1 MLISLDYKFIF
12 VANLKTASTS
22 IETALRPYADIALVE
37 SQFEKHAPLA
47 EIERRFCW
55 VFDLIPRDQLLIFGV
70 VRDPVDYVLSIYNS
84 HADPKFADSP
94 NLSTRGLGFNEFRAR
109 WAEENVDQLLPQY
122 ARFVGRDGSLGL
134 NYAISYGSLPEEF
147 RVVTDRLGIRA
158 ELDRVNVSEPYLRR
172 QELTTGDLD
181 WIETRFPEDRH
192 LLSHYTHRF
201 LTAEERAGATTNLP
215 VQNVHRL
222 DPSNAYQLSGGWEE
236 LLHALYRVL
245 LLREPDASG
254 LRSGL
259 ESLRNGVSFEAL
271 MRAYLRSAEFGR
283 NHERFFAEYMRNEGG
298 I

>member
-37 SQFEKHAPLA
+37 SRFEKHAPLS
-47 EIERRFCW
+47 EIERRFFW
-55 VFDLIPRDQLLIFGV
+55 VFDLVPRDQLLIFGV

-172 QELTTGDLD
+172 QELTTADLD
-181 WIETRFPEDRH
+181 WIECRFPEDRH

-201 LTAEERAGATTNLP
+201 LTAEERAAATTNFP
-215 VQNVHRL
+215 VQKVHRL

-271 MRAYLRSAEFGR
+271 MRAYLRSAEFSR
-283 NHERFFAEYMRNEGG
+283 VHQKFVETYVRSRT
-298 I
+298 